1 MIINFYANLKKK
13 NSITIFFILIN
24 KILLFLILNLIFMI
38 HKLECYFVLSVLL
51 SLTSYGQDK
60 SVDTLGLGCLQK
72 VEFSLLSAGFN
83 YEFPIRKN
91 LSLDSSV
98 GFASGAKVFNQKM
111 SYEFSILNPCFY
123 FKSELKYYYNRYVR
137 IAKKLPTRNG
147 EGSYFAFQNKFMTQ
161 RLFDENSSLSNI
173 MMTEVH
179 WGIQRNIYRN
189 FLFNFHVGL
198 GRSYDFTTSES
209 SNYTSFGLKV
219 SYLISTNKINGRFLK
234 K

>member
-1 MIINFYANLKKK
+1 
-13 NSITIFFILIN
+13 
-24 KILLFLILNLIFMI
+24 MI

-98 GFASGAKVFNQKM
+98 GFATGAKVFNQKM

-123 FKSELKYYYNRYVR
+123 LKSELKYYYNRYVR

-147 EGSYFAFQNKFMTQ
+147 EGSYFAFQNKLLTQ
-161 RLFDENSSLSNI
+161 RLFDSKSRLSNVLLY
-173 MMTEVH
+173 EVH
-179 WGIQRNIYRN
+179 WGIQRNLYDN
-189 FLFNFHVGL
+189 FLFNFHIGL
-198 GRSYDFTTSES
+198 GRAHDFTTRGSA
-209 SNYTSFGLKV
+209 NYTSIGLKV
-219 SYLISTNKINGRFLK
+219 SYLFAAKKITRSSFDK
-234 K
+234 FKF